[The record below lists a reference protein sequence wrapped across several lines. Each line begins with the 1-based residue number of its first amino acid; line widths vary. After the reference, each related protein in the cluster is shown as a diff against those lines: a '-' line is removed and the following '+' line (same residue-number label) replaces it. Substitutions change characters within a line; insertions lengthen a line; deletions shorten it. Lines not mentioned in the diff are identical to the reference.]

1 MKIDILKHIS
11 SVSHTLPKN
20 QQLVSRYLMDN
31 WERALYESSLM
42 IARKVGVSQSTVV
55 RTVANLGYDS
65 YPEFQAALRLILQ
78 DQISSINR
86 IDQVST
92 EQKGQSLEQRIKKM
106 FDQHQENLKTT
117 LVHLDTEQLLKA
129 ARLIWKGKR
138 IYILGLRTSGSLA
151 HYFGLPLSMIRENVT
166 ILSSDY
172 ALIENIRTTGSGD
185 VLIAF
190 SFTRYYQDTIAA
202 ASLAR
207 ERGCTIIGITDT
219 IAAPLTRLGD
229 IVFHV
234 PVISMHYSNSYA
246 AVVALIDILL
256 NTIGTD
262 NKIAVMKALKDME
275 EGFKKF
281 HIFGDK

>member
-20 QQLVSRYLMDN
+20 QQLVSKYLMDN
-31 WERALYESSLM
+31 WERALYESSMM

-65 YPEFQAALRLILQ
+65 YPEFQAALRLILR

-92 EQKGQSLEQRIKKM
+92 EQKGQTLEQRIKKM

-138 IYILGLRTSGSLA
+138 IYILGLRTSGALA
-151 HYFGLPLSMIRENVT
+151 HYLGLPLSMIRENVN
-166 ILSSDY
+166 ILTSDY
-172 ALIENIRTTGSGD
+172 ALFENIRTVNRDD
-185 VLIAF
+185 VLIVF
-190 SFTRYYQDTIAA
+190 SFTRYYRNTITA
-202 ASLAR
+202 ASLAH
-207 ERGCTIIGITDT
+207 ERGCTIIGVTDT
-219 IAAPLTRLGD
+219 IAAPLTRIGD

-234 PVISMHYSNSYA
+234 PVSSMHYSNSYA

-256 NTIGTD
+256 NTVGTN
-262 NKIAVMKALKDME
+262 NKLAVMKALKDME